1 MGPRALG
8 QTPSGALGFTG
19 EILRD
24 VRMRR
29 FGAYTPCCTADAAI
43 IIGPVLNITVA
54 SMRDRRQ
61 VLLRFVLLRSHPDT
75 GVEEGVFGAAYDL
88 RDSALTSVSD
98 RRMLEDLLSWF
109 EANLATPARFNRTK
123 SKGYYR
129 RSTAGVSWL
138 KPTATEHIA
147 KMRALI
153 VILEENGYRVSQITT
168 KRPGYVVFED
178 DHQVVAEPFRNAQK

>member
-1 MGPRALG
+1 
-8 QTPSGALGFTG
+8 
-19 EILRD
+19 
-24 VRMRR
+24 
-29 FGAYTPCCTADAAI
+29 
-43 IIGPVLNITVA
+43 
-54 SMRDRRQ
+54 MRDRRQ

-75 GVEEGVFGAAYDL
+75 GVEEGVFSAAYEL
-88 RDSALTSVSD
+88 RDSALTPISD
-98 RRMLEDLLSWF
+98 RRLLEGLLSWF
-109 EANLATPARFNRTK
+109 GANLATPARFNRTK

-129 RSTAGVSWL
+129 RRTAGVSWL